1 MSIGTIP
8 GAPVNSSLRSLPAPP
23 GSPPADG
30 GPASPVVD
38 PWIYR
43 ILALGLVGTFVFV
56 SAALTGLTV
65 VLAVKDSQNS
75 NLSQILPMVGAL
87 GTSVLG
93 ILAALLAPSP
103 LQPSGR

>member
-1 MSIGTIP
+1 
-8 GAPVNSSLRSLPAPP
+8 
-23 GSPPADG
+23 
-30 GPASPVVD
+30 VD

-65 VLAVKDSQNS
+65 VLAIKDSQNS
-75 NLSQILPMVGAL
+75 NLSQVLPMVGAL